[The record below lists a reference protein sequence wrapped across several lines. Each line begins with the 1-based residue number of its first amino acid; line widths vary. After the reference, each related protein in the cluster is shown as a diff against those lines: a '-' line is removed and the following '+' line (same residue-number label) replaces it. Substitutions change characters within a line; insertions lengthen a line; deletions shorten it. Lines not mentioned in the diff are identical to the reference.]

1 MPRARVRYTAADL
14 GVGAGGAGARD
25 PCRSLRLG
33 QTLAASF
40 GKLHPDYL
48 TGLDYLVTEQPD
60 RALDMFLKLMDANAD
75 TIETHFALGSLYRRR
90 GEVERAIR
98 IHQNLLARKELAPE
112 HREQALLALAQD
124 YLRAGVL
131 DRAEGLFQQVS
142 EVPRL
147 RASALDAL
155 ARVYERQHDW
165 QQALGTY
172 RQLARIKAAP
182 ARTVAAHYLC
192 ELATARHRARRL
204 RERAALL
211 REARAEASPFPRAAL
226 LSAQIAEQ
234 DQQPDL
240 AVQLIRQALADS
252 PELLQEELPHLLK
265 LVGPQSRDEVLAEL
279 VAQAELRDFDEL
291 KRLVFAAIAAGLV
304 DAAPLRASIEKVFS
318 QDPTLQAVWRE
329 GPAQSARIAQEIGA
343 LLAQA
348 EKYRCNECG
357 FSGRNFYWHCPACHS
372 WDSFRGVRDRQ
383 AALGSCEN
391 CPTASVR
398 QIRYDFAMHKP
409 VKAVV
414 FPVAGRGTRFLP
426 VTKASPKEMLPIV
439 DKPLI
444 QYAVDEALSAGADT
458 LIFITGSS
466 KRAIEDHFDTIRSS
480 RRCCRR
486 KASRICWILCAEFCR
501 AGPLASTSASR
512 RRWGWAMRCCARD
525 RWSAMRRS
533 WCISRTI

>member
-1 MPRARVRYTAADL
+1 VSDL
-14 GVGAGGAGARD
+14 PLLTWALV
-25 PCRSLRLG
+25 
-33 QTLAASF
+33 LAALVLGILAGHFGWGKRWPGSL

-60 RALDMFLKLMDANAD
+60 RALDMFLKLMDANAE

-155 ARVYERQHDW
+155 RGVYERQHDW
-165 QQALGTY
+165 QQALGAY

-192 ELATARHRARRL
+192 ELAAMAI
-204 RERAALL
+204 ERADMEAARAHLSD
-211 REARAEASPFPRAAL
+211 ARAEAQPFPRAAL
-226 LSAQIAEQ
+226 LAAQIAEREG
-234 DQQPDL
+234 QPDL
-240 AVQLIRQALADS
+240 AVKLLKKALAES
-252 PELLQEELPHLLK
+252 PTLLQDELPHLLE
-265 LVGPQSRDEVLAEL
+265 LAGPDERDAILSEL
-279 VAQAELRDFDEL
+279 VATTELRDFDEL
-291 KRLVFAAIAAGLV
+291 KRLVFAAISANLGS
-304 DAAPLRASIEKVFS
+304 AAPLRASIEKVFS

-329 GPAQSARIAQEIGA
+329 GPIQSERIAQEIGA

-372 WDSFRGVRDRQ
+372 WDSFE
-383 AALGSCEN
+383 AYA
-391 CPTASVR
+391 
-398 QIRYDFAMHKP
+398 I
-409 VKAVV
+409 VKL
-414 FPVAGRGTRFLP
+414 R
-426 VTKASPKEMLPIV
+426 
-439 DKPLI
+439 
-444 QYAVDEALSAGADT
+444 
-458 LIFITGSS
+458 
-466 KRAIEDHFDTIRSS
+466 
-480 RRCCRR
+480 
-486 KASRICWILCAEFCR
+486 
-501 AGPLASTSASR
+501 
-512 RRWGWAMRCCARD
+512 
-525 RWSAMRRS
+525 
-533 WCISRTI
+533 